1 MQSFVL
7 LECGHLSFGALAFL
21 LVTSNVGNFV
31 VQVMASNLIVIMVR
45 IVYVYVM
52 TNNSLNLLFSL
63 AI

>member
-1 MQSFVL
+1 
-7 LECGHLSFGALAFL
+7 L

-52 TNNSLNLLFSL
+52 TNNSLNLLVSL